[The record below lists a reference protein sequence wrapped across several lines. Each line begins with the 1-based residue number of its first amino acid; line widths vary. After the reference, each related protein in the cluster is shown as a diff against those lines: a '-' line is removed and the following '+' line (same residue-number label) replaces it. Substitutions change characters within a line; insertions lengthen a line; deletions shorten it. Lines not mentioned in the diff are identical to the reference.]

1 MVTIVVENSFSD
13 FNVYM
18 YNLVGHLS
26 VIRLDLCELRITE
39 LTILLYDNKAFM
51 YIWSFE
57 VKITVFDLKLFGL
70 SLIIVYLCL
79 K

>member
-1 MVTIVVENSFSD
+1 MVTISVENSFSD

-26 VIRLDLCELRITE
+26 VIRLDLSELRV
-39 LTILLYDNKAFM
+39 TILLYDNKAFM

-57 VKITVFDLKLFGL
+57 VKITVFDLKLIGL